1 MATIYEVSKLAG
13 VSLATVSRV
22 INNNDKVKPNT
33 RQKVLKA
40 MEDLN
45 YFPNSIAQSLATRCS
60 NSVGVLIPELHGP
73 FFGIMLSHIEAEL
86 RDAGKHVMIMAGHSD
101 EAREKESLELLLSRN
116 CDALILHVYSLTD
129 EYLLNLSNGPVP
141 IVLLNRLVAGMED
154 RCISLDNEHGGYI
167 ATKTLLELGHKSV
180 AYISGPHW
188 KMDSFKRIRGHKRAL
203 AEFGL
208 EFDQRLMFEG
218 TFEEESGKAGMEQ
231 LLQSGIPFT
240 GVVCANDEMAAG
252 AYNTARK
259 HGLKIPDD
267 MSIIGYDDVAFA
279 RYLYPKLSSVTC
291 HIDQMGLMAARNV
304 LKYAYGKDSAVI
316 QNIFK
321 PSVMLRASVN
331 SV

>member
-22 INNNDKVKPNT
+22 INNNDKVKPVT

-45 YFPNSIAQSLATRCS
+45 YFPNSIAQSLAAGRS

-73 FFGIMLSHIEAEL
+73 FFGIMLGSIESEL
-86 RDAGKHVMIMAGHSD
+86 RKAGKHVMIMAGHSD
-101 EAREKESLELLLSRN
+101 EKGERESLALLLSRN
-116 CDALILHVYSLTD
+116 CDALILHVYSLSD

-141 IVLLNRLVAGMED
+141 IVLLNRLVSGMEN
-154 RCISLDNEHGGYI
+154 RCISLDNEYGGYI
-167 ATKTLLELGHKSV
+167 ATRSLLELGHESV

-203 AEFGL
+203 AEYGL

-218 TFEEESGKAGMEQ
+218 TFEEESGKLGMEQ
-231 LLQSGIPFT
+231 LLQTGIPFT
-240 GVVCANDEMAAG
+240 SVVCANDEMAAG
-252 AYNTARK
+252 AYNTAREQ
-259 HGLKIPDD
+259 GLEIPGDI
-267 MSIIGYDDVAFA
+267 SIVGYDDVAFA

-291 HIDQMGLMAARNV
+291 HIDQMGLMAARCV
-304 LKYAYGKDSAVI
+304 LKHAYGKDDVVI
-316 QNIFK
+316 QNAFQ
-321 PSVMLRASVN
+321 PSVVLRASV
-331 SV
+331 SST

>member
-22 INNNDKVKPNT
+22 INNIDKVKPAT
-33 RQKVLKA
+33 RQKVLRA

-45 YFPNSIAQSLATRCS
+45 YTPNSIAQSLASRRS
-60 NSVGVLIPELHGP
+60 NSIGVLIPELHGP
-73 FFGIMLSHIEAEL
+73 FFGIMLSHIESEL

-101 EAREKESLELLLSRN
+101 EAKEKESLELLLSRN

-129 EYLLNLSNGPVP
+129 EYLLNLSKGSVP

-167 ATKTLLELGHKSV
+167 ATKSLLELGHKSLG
-180 AYISGPHW
+180 YISGPHW
-188 KMDSFKRIRGHKRAL
+188 KVDSFKRIRGHKRAL

-218 TFEEESGKAGMEQ
+218 TFEEESGKLGMEQ

-291 HIDQMGLMAARNV
+291 HIDQMGLMAARSV
-304 LKYAYGKDSAVI
+304 LKYAYEKDNAVI
-316 QNIFK
+316 QKTFK
-321 PSVMLRASVN
+321 PSVMLRASVDK
-331 SV
+331 V